1 MLKSAFRIPIFFC
14 VKNIYPT
21 CSKAQASG
29 LRIGYAKRKER
40 RNKIRIVPI
49 DHLVLT

>member
-1 MLKSAFRIPIFFC
+1 MLKNAFRIPTLFC

-40 RNKIRIVPI
+40 MIGRG
-49 DHLVLT
+49 